1 MVVGF
6 ESSNRVFLSH
16 FGVSKKTVAI
26 LFLHL
31 INLQLEFQLELHHV
45 FWTLYFLKVY
55 NSLDVCCSYWNVD
68 HKTFTLWI
76 WRIIGLIVTTL
87 DTVSILILY

>member
-1 MVVGF
+1 MVIGF
-6 ESSNRVFLSH
+6 DSSNRVFCAH
-16 FGVSKKTVAI
+16 FGVSKKTTAI

-31 INLQLEFQLELHHV
+31 ASLQVNIELHHV
-45 FWTLYFLKVY
+45 FWTLYFLKLY

-87 DTVSILILY
+87 DTVSILILC